1 MFIAP
6 SVLIYGRDEFL
17 LVSRA
22 MLLESAG
29 YCAHRALNS
38 DTFRG
43 ILRNKP
49 VSILILCHTLTE
61 VDCLAALDVGAKI
74 RPGIK
79 SLVLTHRD
87 HQFGEHQVSAVI
99 NGFLEPSLLL
109 TETARLSDEFRAC

>member
-22 MLLESAG
+22 MLLERAG
-29 YCAHRALNS
+29 YCVHRALN
-38 DTFRG
+38 DDAFRG
-43 ILRNKP
+43 MLRNTS

-61 VDCLAALDVGAKI
+61 ADCLAALDAAAKM
-74 RPGIK
+74 RHGIK

-99 NGFLEPSLLL
+99 NGFLEPKLLL
-109 TETARLSDEFRAC
+109 TETARLSDEFRVC